1 MAFSYSDSSFAPV
14 PLAGGWKDTM
24 DQAKAISESSLPDA
38 AKQEAYKAIY
48 SPDAQL
54 TGYLGST
61 LQQAAYNQTSEG
73 RKKLLEQQ
81 LEFDKARGEQQ
92 MKYRMTNDIIS
103 NMGKAA
109 YAAFGGGGV
118 PYEYLGQS
126 MANAGNAYLAG
137 RMSGNPA
144 APVVGQRYF

>member
-1 MAFSYSDSSFAPV
+1 MAFSYSDPSFKP
-14 PLAGGWKDTM
+14 AGVWKDTM
-24 DQAKAISESSLPDA
+24 DQAEAISKSSLPDA
-38 AKQEAYKAIY
+38 AKQEAFKALY

-54 TGYLGST
+54 MGFLGPT
-61 LQQAAYNQTSEG
+61 LQQAAYNQTPEG
-73 RKKLLEQQ
+73 RKQLLQQQ

-126 MANAGNAYLAG
+126 MANMGNAYLAG
-137 RMSGNPA
+137 RMSGTPA